1 MKNIIYILL
10 FLSLNIAN
18 AQNQFGIDTAFL
30 VGTEKQIYDIRKIQ
44 LDKNNNVYISG
55 FFKDSI
61 KIVNTLLTTKSE
73 SNYDYSKAIFLA
85 KYDSNNSFLWA
96 KKIAECDTMGIFS
109 FVIDNDN
116 DYYFAITY
124 TGKLF
129 FEND

>member
-1 MKNIIYILL
+1 MKNIIYIILL
-10 FLSLNIAN
+10 LSLNIAN

-85 KYDSNNSFLWA
+85 KYDSNNSFFGLKKLRNAILW
-96 KKIAECDTMGIFS
+96 G
-109 FVIDNDN
+109 
-116 DYYFAITY
+116 
-124 TGKLF
+124 F
-129 FEND
+129 FHL